1 MLTILNSYN
10 SNGTTIIPYGGPM
23 QNPDLINQMQEK
35 AEAVQAIVSK
45 VVSIKDAF
53 QYAVDLTKAQGG
65 QTVAATGLAARERDL
80 LRKQCE
86 TADLMLLDFPLRP
99 HAVKIHT
106 ALTPVDWGIAETG
119 TLVLDSTSEDIRI
132 ATMLA
137 ETHIAF
143 LPASRIKPDS
153 VSVANELNAVLKTDA
168 PVYYAFITGASRTA
182 DIERVLAVGV
192 HGPKELHILI
202 VEENNA

>member
-1 MLTILNSYN
+1 ME
-10 SNGTTIIPYGGPM
+10 
-23 QNPDLINQMQEK
+23 NPDLIKQMQEK

-45 VVSIKDAF
+45 IVCLEDAF
-53 QYAVDLTKAQGG
+53 QYTANLTRAQGG
-65 QTVAATGLAARERDL
+65 QTIVATGLAAKEQDL
-80 LRKQCE
+80 LKKQCE
-86 TADLMLLDFPLRP
+86 TAGLTLLDFPLRP
-99 HAVKIHT
+99 HADKIHT

-137 ETHIAF
+137 DTHVAV
-143 LPASRIKPDS
+143 LPASKIKPDS
-153 VSVANELNAVLKTDA
+153 VSLEKELNAVLKTPA

-202 VEENNA
+202 MEENNA

>member
-1 MLTILNSYN
+1 
-10 SNGTTIIPYGGPM
+10 M
-23 QNPDLINQMQEK
+23 QNADLIKQMKEK

-45 VVSIKDAF
+45 IVCLEDAF
-53 QYAVDLTKAQGG
+53 RYTTDLTKTQGG
-65 QTVAATGLAARERDL
+65 QTIAAIGLTASEKDL

-86 TADLMLLDFPLRP
+86 TADLTLLDFPLRS
-99 HAVKIHT
+99 HADKIHT

-119 TLVLDSTSEDIRI
+119 TLVLDSTSEDIRV

-137 ETHIAF
+137 ETHIAV
-143 LPASRIKPDS
+143 LPASKIKPDS
-153 VSVANELNAVLKTDA
+153 MSLEKELSAVLKTGF

-202 VEENNA
+202 MEENNA